1 VLRYAFIA
9 LAFVLVLLVV
19 LSLLP
24 QRRAV
29 IPDSTIDLQDATV
42 TLYPQQDQ
50 DAVWTFSSPTVEYNP
65 DTRDTTLYKVQDGR
79 RIVNGETDFTLES
92 EQVTISSDDNLRG
105 DKIVVRLLEEET
117 TLDMQSKGD
126 RQVLINQSTGQF
138 EIPYV
143 KLSGDIR
150 GEYENMYISFDL
162 RKFNSGGAG
171 TVGYSEFDLA
181 DRENSQNQ

>member
-24 QRRAV
+24 QNRAV
-29 IPDSTIDLQDATV
+29 IPDSTIDLQNAKV
-42 TLYPQQDQ
+42 VLYPQQDQ
-50 DAVWTFSSPTVEYNP
+50 DAVWRFSSPTVEYNP
-65 DTRDTTLYKVQDGR
+65 DSRDTTLFNVQDGER
-79 RIVNGETDFTLES
+79 VENGKTDFTLES
-92 EQVTISSDDNLRG
+92 PQVTISNDDNLRG
-105 DKIVVRLLEEET
+105 DKIIVKLLEEET

-126 RQVLINQSTGQF
+126 FQVLINQAEGQF

-143 KLSGDIR
+143 QMSGKSR
-150 GEYENMYISFDL
+150 GVRENMYIDFDL
-162 RKFNSGGAG
+162 RRSRSGGAG

-181 DRENSQNQ
+181 ERNRKQD